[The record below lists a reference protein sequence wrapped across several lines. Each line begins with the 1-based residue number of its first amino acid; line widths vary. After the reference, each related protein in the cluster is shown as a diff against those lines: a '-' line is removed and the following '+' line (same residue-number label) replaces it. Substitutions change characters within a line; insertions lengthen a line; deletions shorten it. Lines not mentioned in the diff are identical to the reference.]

1 MNILDLNDDIM
12 SKIKH
17 NLFLK
22 SLMKHRDKIMVM
34 VNEFDF
40 VDWYFWEVENF
51 GNRVSLDNGQWAHS
65 ADPEYWGEELMGDDL
80 DNQSDLKLI
89 IPK

>member
-22 SLMKHRDKIMVM
+22 SLMKHQKE
-34 VNEFDF
+34 NESFIGYDNSEE
-40 VDWYFWEVENF
+40 WEDDHCWNCF
-51 GNRVSLDNGQWAHS
+51 SIDNGDWAYS
-65 ADPEYWGEELMGDDL
+65 TPREKYDGGSDFQMNIIERRYWDY
-80 DNQSDLKLI
+80 N
-89 IPK
+89 

>member
-22 SLMKHRDKIMVM
+22 SLIKHR
-34 VNEFDF
+34 NEFEFDF
-40 VDWYFWEVENF
+40 YDWNCWELERDISGYYYDSRKLYSDVINNF
-51 GNRVSLDNGQWAHS
+51 NYSFIDVRGNCVLHRCIKA
-65 ADPEYWGEELMGDDL
+65 
-80 DNQSDLKLI
+80 
-89 IPK
+89 

>member
-22 SLMKHRDKIMVM
+22 SLMKHQSSFCFNFIDWNCWELERDLSGYYYDSRKLYSDVI
-34 VNEFDF
+34 N
-40 VDWYFWEVENF
+40 NF
-51 GNRVSLDNGQWAHS
+51 NYSFIDVRGNCVLHRCIKA
-65 ADPEYWGEELMGDDL
+65 
-80 DNQSDLKLI
+80 
-89 IPK
+89 

>member
-22 SLMKHRDKIMVM
+22 SLMKHKGDNFNYDDFDWDNWEL
-34 VNEFDF
+34 VNEYDYFSIENGDWAVTTLAESDEDKYDF
-40 VDWYFWEVENF
+40 ECFVFAF
-51 GNRVSLDNGQWAHS
+51 
-65 ADPEYWGEELMGDDL
+65 
-80 DNQSDLKLI
+80 KTT
-89 IPK
+89 